1 MVDSGTSA
9 PNEAVKTGRLSA
21 IVPVAVITPPDKP
34 VPAVT
39 DVTVPG
45 VVHEG
50 TPDELSVSTCVPV
63 KFPANVTHALP
74 FQYMISPALVVDGN
88 TAAAIH
94 VGVPDAFSDSTCVP
108 LLLPGSVSH
117 EVPFQ

>member
-1 MVDSGTSA
+1 MLTA
-9 PNEAVKTGRLSA
+9 M
-21 IVPVAVITPPDKP
+21 VPVAVMTPPDNP

-45 VVHEG
+45 VVHDG
-50 TPDELSVSTCVPV
+50 TPDEFSVSTCVPL
-63 KFPANVTHALP
+63 KLPANVTHAVP
-74 FQYMISPALVVDGN
+74 FQYMTSPARVVDGK

>member
-1 MVDSGTSA
+1 MSA
-9 PNEAVKTGRLSA
+9 GIEAEITDILIATVP
-21 IVPVAVITPPDKP
+21 IVVITPPDRP

-63 KFPANVTHALP
+63 KLPASVTHAVP
-74 FQYMISPALVVDGN
+74 FQYMTSPARVVDGK

-117 EVPFQ
+117 DVPFQ